1 MDHDLAT
8 LIMVEPSS
16 RSLYRIFGD
25 IRNKSNGEIVKL
37 PKTFGLTSL
46 WYGSDEIIIN
56 SEGIQNRE
64 FKEEVDNISNYEL
77 SNSVIVPLHW
87 SKSSKIVGILHL
99 YNSKFGITISDILQ
113 IKHIGYFLGNLIES
127 ANQLSEITIK
137 ISEM

>member
-1 MDHDLAT
+1 
-8 LIMVEPSS
+8 MVEPSS

-87 SKSSKIVGILHL
+87 NKSSKIVGILHL